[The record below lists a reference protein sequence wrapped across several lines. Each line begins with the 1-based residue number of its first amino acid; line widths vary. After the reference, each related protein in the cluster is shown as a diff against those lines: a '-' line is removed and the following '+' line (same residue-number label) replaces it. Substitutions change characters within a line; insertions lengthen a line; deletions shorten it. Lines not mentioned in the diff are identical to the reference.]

1 MGTGAEIRIG
11 TSGWSYPKGE
21 GAWSGTFYPKGT
33 KGELEYY
40 ARRFSTVEVNSTFY
54 RSPEFGMVW
63 GWVRRTPDF
72 FRFAVKLWQKFTHPK
87 MYQEATGESAEVQAE
102 DVDLFQKAIAP
113 LVTSGKLAA
122 LLAQFPPSLRNDE
135 GGRAILTGVMESF
148 RSYPLA
154 VELRHKS
161 WSDDPTTAQLL
172 REYNAAWVRIDEP
185 RFEIS
190 IAGSLPITAP
200 LSYFRFH
207 GRNAADWWRGNVETR
222 YKYLYNEEELK
233 GLAERVRETAED
245 PRTECE
251 LVFFNNHFSGYAPRN
266 ASQLAELLELPFK
279 GEKLSL

>member
-21 GAWSGTFYPKGT
+21 GTWNGTFYPKGV

-40 ARRFSTVEVNSTFY
+40 AQRFSTVEVNSAFY
-54 RSPEFGMVW
+54 RPPEPGVVW
-63 GWVRRTPDF
+63 GWVRRTPDS

-87 MYQEATGESAEVQAE
+87 MYQEATGESAEIQAG
-102 DVDLFQKAIAP
+102 DVELFRKAIDP
-113 LVTSGKLAA
+113 LATSGKLAA
-122 LLAQFPPSLRNDE
+122 LLAQFPPSLRNNE
-135 GGRAILTGVMESF
+135 GGQAILTSVMEAF
-148 RSYPLA
+148 RPYPLA

-161 WSDDPTTAQLL
+161 WSDDPKTAQLL
-172 REYNAAWVRIDEP
+172 GDYNAAWVRIDEP
-185 RFEIS
+185 RFELS
-190 IAGSLPITAP
+190 IAGRLPITAP

-222 YKYLYNEEELK
+222 YKYLYSEEELK

-245 PRTECE
+245 PRTERE

-266 ASQLAELLELPFK
+266 ASGLAELLELPFQK
-279 GEKLSL
+279 EALSL